1 MKKSKYYLSLDAAER
16 RLAVHAMLH
25 FRNKVLARGVDT
37 VDIDRVIGKLQG
49 RKAWWK

>member
-1 MKKSKYYLSLDAAER
+1 MRKSKYYLSLDAAECC
-16 RLAVHAMLH
+16 LAVHAMLY

-49 RKAWWK
+49 RKAWWG

>member
-1 MKKSKYYLSLDAAER
+1 MRRSKCYLSLDAAER
-16 RLAVHAMLH
+16 RLAVHAMFH
-25 FRNKVLARGVDT
+25 FCDKVLARGVDT